1 MLRAHPFQGP
11 KPYPGPIQAVGQS
24 LPRAHTSRGSIGAHP
39 CSGLIHAEQG
49 PRNLT
54 IMAPITRN
62 TYYASRDLC
71 SIMESAPRDRPT
83 IMISYYGKK
92 ALLREVVL
100 TIIKKLSK

>member
-1 MLRAHPFQGP
+1 MRKLQCESYLQIALTMKYEKVAVWVVP
-11 KPYPGPIQAVGQS
+11 PGS
-24 LPRAHTSRGSIGAHP
+24 YDD
-39 CSGLIHAEQG
+39 QG

-62 TYYASRDLC
+62 TYYVSRDLC

-92 ALLREVVL
+92 SLI
-100 TIIKKLSK
+100 T